1 MKNLVLGNEAVAQGA
16 IDAGIS
22 GVYAYPGTPSTEIA
36 EYIQK
41 SKIARELKIHSQ
53 WSVNEKTA
61 LEAALGMSYCG
72 KRALA
77 VMKHVGL
84 NVASDVLMNMSVSG
98 INGGLVIA
106 VADDPSMHSS
116 QNEQDSRFYGRFA
129 RIPILEPANQEEAYT
144 MMHYAFDLSEELQ
157 LPVLVRMVTRLSHSR
172 TGIDFRERRAQNGI
186 QLPVKTDRF
195 ALVPS
200 NARKQYKKL
209 VKKKKRMLKAS
220 ENSRFNKLM
229 LSDDKRLGIIACGVG
244 LNYVLEN
251 ISEDREFYSLLK
263 ISQYPIPRKKIKEIY
278 DHCEEVLLV
287 EEGFPMVEELLKDFF
302 DRDKKVKGKL
312 SGDLPPVGELNPN
325 AVAEA
330 IGLYQD
336 RILEVPGIVMAR
348 PPQLCEGCGHSDLF
362 RVIDELTPETGK
374 KKVFGDIGCYA
385 LGAITPDHT
394 VNTLIDMG
402 ASITMAKGAA
412 DAGVENAIAVIGDST
427 FAHSG
432 MTGLL
437 EAVVEKSPIT
447 VIISD
452 NSAVAM
458 TGAQESLAVGRLKGI
473 CEGIGVDPAHLKTIV
488 PLKKNHAA
496 NVKILRD
503 EIAYKGVSVIIS
515 QRPCIRLSKDLKE
528 KLKNKIAPLN

>member
-1 MKNLVLGNEAVAQGA
+1 M
-16 IDAGIS
+16 
-22 GVYAYPGTPSTEIA
+22 
-36 EYIQK
+36 
-41 SKIARELKIHSQ
+41 SKDQS
-53 WSVNEKTA
+53 
-61 LEAALGMSYCG
+61 
-72 KRALA
+72 
-77 VMKHVGL
+77 
-84 NVASDVLMNMSVSG
+84 
-98 INGGLVIA
+98 
-106 VADDPSMHSS
+106 
-116 QNEQDSRFYGRFA
+116 
-129 RIPILEPANQEEAYT
+129 
-144 MMHYAFDLSEELQ
+144 
-157 LPVLVRMVTRLSHSR
+157 
-172 TGIDFRERRAQNGI
+172 
-186 QLPVKTDRF
+186 
-195 ALVPS
+195 
-200 NARKQYKKL
+200 
-209 VKKKKRMLKAS
+209 
-220 ENSRFNKLM
+220 
-229 LSDDKRLGIIACGVG
+229 LGIIACGIG
-244 LNYVLEN
+244 INYVLEN
-251 ISEDREFYSLLK
+251 ISENREFYSLLK

-278 DHCEEVLLV
+278 DHCDEILLV

-325 AVAEA
+325 VVATA
-330 IGLYQD
+330 IGIYQE
-336 RILEVPGIVMAR
+336 RVPEVPEIVMSR

-362 RVIDELTPETGK
+362 KVIDELTPELGK

-437 EAVVEKSPIT
+437 EAVIEKSPIT

-458 TGAQESLAVGRLKGI
+458 TGAQESLAVGRLKSI
-473 CEGIGVDPAHLKTIV
+473 CEGIGVEPDHLKTIV

-496 NVKILRD
+496 NVKILRE

-515 QRPCIRLSKDLKE
+515 QRPCIRLSKDLKD
-528 KLKNKIAPLN
+528 KIKNKIASLN